1 MATDFPDSPILNDT
15 HTVGNR
21 TWTWNG
27 TAWDV
32 AVTTSATLNQ
42 IKDADNDTKIQAEE
56 SSDEDILRF
65 DTAGSERMTI
75 GATGDVTIFNNL
87 DVSGNASATAFVGG
101 LTGNVSGGD
110 ITGTLK
116 SPYEKWNI
124 SATAAT
130 GTVDIDLITASA
142 WYYTAD
148 ATADWTLNFRGD
160 ASTTLDSLLAVGEA
174 VTASFLATIGA
185 SAYYPTAFQVDG
197 SAVTPEWQ
205 NAAGPTA
212 GNASQIDVYTF
223 TIVKTASATFTVL
236 GSNTTFG

>member
-101 LTGNVSGGD
+101 LTGNVTGGD

-116 SPYEKWNI
+116 SPYEKWNV

-142 WYYTAD
+142 WYYTTD

-174 VTASFLATIGA
+174 VTASFLATIGT

-205 NAAGPTA
+205 NAAAPTA